1 MSNIVGKMA
10 QEMFDGSALRKAFR
24 TALARVE
31 SHVDEL
37 NRLNVFPVP
46 DGDTGVNMML
56 TLRAANRAIA
66 DLASNSAAVVAATA
80 ARGALLGASGN
91 SGVILSQILRG
102 IARGLEMKDRFSPSH
117 FAQALHAAAEHAY
130 RAVTNPAEG
139 TILTVSKDVA
149 RTALTMA
156 ERGAGFS
163 EMMSAVV
170 TQADRTV
177 KKTPEMLPQ
186 LKEAGVEDAGARG
199 LLYVLQGM
207 KDAIS
212 SRVGRVR
219 VGRSAKRAAPAAA
232 KARHVERRYGFDVQ
246 FLLRGNHLPVA
257 EIRHRIETMGES
269 VLVVGD
275 EEIVRVHIHTL
286 EPEAVLNYA
295 RGVGDVSD
303 VEVQDMDEQV
313 AGLGKCGSAKHGTHS
328 R

>member
-1 MSNIVGKMA
+1 MSSIVRKVA
-10 QEMFDGSALRKAFR
+10 QEMFDGSALRKAFS

-66 DLASNSAAVVAATA
+66 DLASDSAAVVAATA

-91 SGVILSQILRG
+91 SGVILSQIFRG

-117 FAQALHAAAEHAY
+117 FAQALHAAAENAY

-149 RTALTMA
+149 RTALSMA
-156 ERGAGFS
+156 ERGAGFG

-170 TQADRTV
+170 TQAYRTV

-212 SRVGRVR
+212 SRVSEVR
-219 VGRSAKRAAPAAA
+219 AKRSAKRSAPMAI
-232 KARHVERRYGFDVQ
+232 KAGSVERRYGFDVQ
-246 FLLRGNHLPVA
+246 FLVRGNHLPVL
-257 EIRHRIETMGES
+257 EMRSRIEAMGES
-269 VLVVGD
+269 ALVVGD
-275 EEIVRVHIHTL
+275 EEIVRVHIHTFK
-286 EPEAVLNYA
+286 PEAVLEYA
-295 RGVGDVSD
+295 RGLGEVDDVQ
-303 VEVQDMDEQV
+303 VQDMDEQV
-313 AGLGKCGSAKHGTHS
+313 AGLRKNSSAKRNTH
-328 R
+328 